1 MMDDEDLVTACRSR
15 GGPEGAENKKH
26 IMIFNNYPRVKEGS
40 DSYYCLVYQLIR
52 YVKSQ

>member
-15 GGPEGAENKKH
+15 GGPEGAENK
-26 IMIFNNYPRVKEGS
+26 IYMIFNNYPRVKEGS
-40 DSYYCLVYQLIR
+40 DSYYCLVYQFIR